1 MPVSW
6 LVVVIIAATAIA
18 ALMGLAWM
26 VARRWQQDEAHR
38 EIKLQFG
45 ALSWRKKLRL
55 AGRLVKDRRLP
66 LAVRAIP
73 VLLVLYLAMPIDIIP
88 DFIPLLGQL
97 DDVVMVAVAI
107 ALIIRFTPEAVFREH
122 LAALGE
128 QVSTASD
135 QNF

>member
-1 MPVSW
+1 M
-6 LVVVIIAATAIA
+6 AIA

-55 AGRLVKDRRLP
+55 AGMLMKDRRLP
-66 LAVRAIP
+66 RAVRAIP

-107 ALIIRFTPEAVFREH
+107 AVIIRFTPEAVFREH
-122 LAALGE
+122 LAALGA
-128 QVSTASD
+128 QVSD